1 VTRRSPEAGRSAVRW
16 TRQERQTGDSKRP
29 PGSFGR
35 VAFETNCRSV
45 PVPFVLLSKRTTR
58 SLVPDAGTS
67 PSRKVRGRL
76 MTDFSILL
84 GSDGISHC
92 CAARAH
98 RLWPAGGRIADRL
111 MLGFDRKIPPHASL
125 RRFAIEK
132 LNPQIFAMAR
142 GFSANC

>member
-1 VTRRSPEAGRSAVRW
+1 M
-16 TRQERQTGDSKRP
+16 
-29 PGSFGR
+29 
-35 VAFETNCRSV
+35 AFETNCRSV

-111 MLGFDRKIPPHASL
+111 MLGFDRKIPPACKPPPI
-125 RRFAIEK
+125 RDRKTE
-132 LNPQIFAMAR
+132 
-142 GFSANC
+142 SANPRYGEGFFSKLLDHSDGYAVDGIAPT

>member
-1 VTRRSPEAGRSAVRW
+1 MDRDKRTWNESSGAGVWVNEASGRIVHWRKKKKRQRLSEERQSPAKRSAVSW
-16 TRQERQTGDSKRP
+16 TRHAGQTGDSTRP

-84 GSDGISHC
+84 GSDGIS
-92 CAARAH
+92 
-98 RLWPAGGRIADRL
+98 
-111 MLGFDRKIPPHASL
+111 
-125 RRFAIEK
+125 
-132 LNPQIFAMAR
+132 Q
-142 GFSANC
+142 